1 MQLYTYYTQ
10 LAGMYIGYDRYMKA
24 LRSQTEVG
32 TRSSSHISVATA
44 LQAKTTIKTSSTAE
58 MRTKAFTHDPKRYTR
73 SEPIYIYSRSD
84 ERLRLVLDNLPGN
97 FNQLNPN
104 AQRNLLAP
112 YADGA
117 RRGMLPFTDGKITE
131 VENGGV
137 TIGFSAFAGHPSVSA
152 IENEGRV
159 VARDTQGNY
168 REFII
173 RVIEDEYGSAGK
185 FKRVEAEGSEYELI
199 DEWLPSYRQSSVT
212 LPTALSAILQ
222 GTRWEVGEIEDKYT
236 PQPVDLRHMT
246 KRRAVNELIN
256 LFDGIVSYRVEIDG
270 NRVVRRY
277 VDVAKNSR
285 LYIGK
290 RFEAG
295 KDILSASRTLDSQ
308 GIKTAMY
315 GVGASD
321 ENGNRLTFSDVEW
334 RKEWGDPVDK
344 PLGQSWVGDP
354 DALERWGAQGGTKHK
369 TGGYDGQEEDPA
381 ELLLNTWNHLQMNN
395 SLLDSY
401 ETDVINLG
409 ELLDYPHEK
418 IKLSDNVKALV
429 HDMHPPLKTDARIV
443 EYIHNLNDRK
453 LSRCVIGNHTASI
466 DLNERVSQ
474 IEDDYNDK
482 RGEWDKKPDKV
493 KSELEEHIAEEL
505 AEANENIENAKKE
518 LEEAIENIEIGR
530 EDIEGLDEDLRDLD
544 RAIRNR
550 IPYGMAAEDINS
562 SNTKI
567 LGKNLVID
575 GDTTVTG
582 NIGASRATFFDMGT
596 ERMVA
601 KNATID
607 QATITGVIDA
617 PHARIRRASL
627 ENVTITGTLD
637 GVKGRFIGTVLA
649 NQIEGS
655 QIYGLTFDTGFSGG
669 YRINMERQVLR
680 FYEDGNVKMTIGFRD
695 GNDNPLYEPFIRMGK
710 GKSDGSSVFYV
721 EKNEDD
727 ITMSYRASS
736 GYSYLKMVHGGNV
749 DLTAIGDYAYLNAS
763 YKVVANTT
771 FEAPTINQTSTVKAK
786 QNIRKYEGDAIGI
799 VMDTDIFNYHFKR
812 DLEKGIYDN
821 EQVGFL
827 AESSPM
833 LKMDDSISLNKAV
846 AYNWK
851 ATQQQQ
857 DIIDRL
863 SKRVDD
869 LESMMEVI

>member
-1 MQLYTYYTQ
+1 
-10 LAGMYIGYDRYMKA
+10 MKA

-32 TRSSSHISVATA
+32 TKSSSHIRVATA
-44 LQAKTTIKTSSTAE
+44 LYAKTSISTSSTAE

-117 RRGMLPFTDGKITE
+117 RRGMLPFTDGEITE

-137 TIGFSAFAGHPSVSA
+137 TIGFSAFADHPSVSA
-152 IENEGRV
+152 IENEGRI

-185 FKRVEAEGSEYELI
+185 FKRVEGEGSEYELI

-285 LYIGK
+285 LHIGK

-344 PLGQSWVGDP
+344 PLGEAWVGDP
-354 DALERWGAQGGTKHK
+354 DALERWGTQGGTKHK

-418 IKLSDNVKALV
+418 IKLSDNVKVLV

-453 LSRCVIGNHTASI
+453 LSKCVIGNHTASI
-466 DLNERVSQ
+466 DLNERVNQ
-474 IEDDYNDK
+474 IEDDYGDK

-505 AEANENIENAKKE
+505 AEANENIENAKQDLQE
-518 LEEAIENIEIGR
+518 SINRIERTKADLDDAQKLIDDSRKQRHEYVGWFDGDIAARSIVLWDEVVSENARFTGTIQGNALTVLNA
-530 EDIEGLDEDLRDLD
+530 DIER
-544 RAIRNR
+544 
-550 IPYGMAAEDINS
+550 
-562 SNTKI
+562 
-567 LGKNLVID
+567 
-575 GDTTVTG
+575 G
-582 NIGASRATFFDMGT
+582 NII
-596 ERMVA
+596 
-601 KNATID
+601 NANI
-607 QATITGVIDA
+607 QNA
-617 PHARIRRASL
+617 
-627 ENVTITGTLD
+627 NITGTLD
-637 GVKGRFIGTVLA
+637 GVTGRFIGTVLA

-669 YRINMERQVLR
+669 YRISMERQVLR
-680 FYEDGNVKMTIGFRD
+680 FYEDENVKMTIGFRD
-695 GNDNPLYEPFIRMGK
+695 GDDNPLYEPFIRMGK
-710 GKSDGSSVFYV
+710 GKSDGTSRFFI

-727 ITMSYRASS
+727 INLTYSASRS
-736 GYSYLKMVHGGNV
+736 LGSENYSHLQMFHGGNV
-749 DLTAIGDYAYLNAS
+749 RLRAAGDYVYLNAS

-771 FEAPTINQTSTVKAK
+771 FEAPEINQTSTVKAK

-799 VMDTDIFNYHFKR
+799 VMDTDVFNYYFKR

-821 EQVGFL
+821 EQIGFL